1 MSEPTKMNDPKE
13 SGESKQQLAYE
24 QIKKDINLMPYN
36 RLFFEAAEE
45 ANVTELFLKQR
56 NIKDTTDDTYMFIN
70 EVVRL
75 IDTIVQRVQELQK
88 KMR

>member
-1 MSEPTKMNDPKE
+1 
-13 SGESKQQLAYE
+13 
-24 QIKKDINLMPYN
+24 MPYN

>member
-1 MSEPTKMNDPKE
+1 MRYL
-13 SGESKQQLAYE
+13 G
-24 QIKKDINLMPYN
+24 IKKDINLMPYN

-56 NIKDTTDDTYMFIN
+56 NIKDTTDDTYIFIE
-70 EVVRL
+70 EVTKLV
-75 IDTIVQRVQELQK
+75 DAIVTRVQELQK